1 MKIRQMSSFVD
12 FLFDGKGE
20 ILTSL
25 QKMRPDL
32 CPEIS
37 RKNSA
42 LPTDLARQFLEEND
56 LHECIRKRKHRA
68 FIIEGSI
75 QTSVVKI
82 ELASAENG

>member
-20 ILTSL
+20 RLTSL

-42 LPTDLARQFLEEND
+42 SSTDFVSQFLKEND
-56 LHECIRKRKHRA
+56 LHECIRKRKH
-68 FIIEGSI
+68 
-75 QTSVVKI
+75 
-82 ELASAENG
+82 